1 MPSSY
6 LGCSNSPLHSID
18 FVWTTRPQQAG
29 DGDAQELP
37 DNVQGVALSQYAL
50 YIVSTTSI
58 TLVLVHLYIQGVLR
72 ASVASLSGSMLGRV
86 AREGLQVARGLRALC
101 GQRQSL
107 WIVPYQRGA
116 LKPHLSHLSG
126 TLDFIIIPFARG
138 TRRTRDLAGYFYSY
152 MCRCLACRCP
162 RAGAPGRKGHGHIVI
177 YYTELKAASWGAAAA
192 SRQVEKN

>member
-1 MPSSY
+1 METRKSY
-6 LGCSNSPLHSID
+6 LIMYK
-18 FVWTTRPQQAG
+18 VWHYRSTPCILCT
-29 DGDAQELP
+29 
-37 DNVQGVALSQYAL
+37 
-50 YIVSTTSI
+50 TTSCT
-58 TLVLVHLYIQGVLR
+58 TLVLVHILYILYIQGVLR

-116 LKPHLSHLSG
+116 LKPHLRHLSG

-152 MCRCLACRCP
+152 MCRCRVSPVAVHALGP
-162 RAGAPGRKGHGHIVI
+162 RGERGMD
-177 YYTELKAASWGAAAA
+177 TL
-192 SRQVEKN
+192 

>member
-50 YIVSTTSI
+50 YIVSTTSCT
-58 TLVLVHLYIQGVLR
+58 TLVLVHILYIQGVLR

-138 TRRTRDLAGYFYSY
+138 TRRTRDLARVTFIAICVAVSPVAVHALG
-152 MCRCLACRCP
+152 P
-162 RAGAPGRKGHGHIVI
+162 RGERGMD
-177 YYTELKAASWGAAAA
+177 TL
-192 SRQVEKN
+192 